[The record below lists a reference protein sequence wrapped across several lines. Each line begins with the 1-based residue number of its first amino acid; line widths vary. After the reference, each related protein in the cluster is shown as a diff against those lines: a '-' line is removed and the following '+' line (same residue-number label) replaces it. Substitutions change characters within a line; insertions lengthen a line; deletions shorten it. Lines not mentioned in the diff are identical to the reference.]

1 MSRVRAP
8 EFRGGE
14 WINSGGRQFSLRELR
29 GRWVVLDFWTG
40 ACVNCLHVIEELR
53 PLETRVTVLG
63 VHSPKFDHEAD
74 RATVEA
80 AIERYGVRHP
90 VYSDPDR
97 YLWDQYAVSAWPTL
111 VLVDPEGYVVRQVS
125 GEGHVAEL
133 AALVGDDEQL
143 TITGGTTPAP
153 DSALRFPGGVLALPN
168 GDVLVS
174 DTGHDQLVVLGA
186 DLTTEKARVGS
197 GERGTADG
205 DARAAAF
212 SAPLGTVLLP
222 PEAAALAGYDVVVAD
237 SVSHRLRGVR
247 LADGEVTT
255 LATGLRTPWDLAWF
269 EGEVVIAMAGLH
281 QLWAFDVLAQETRVL
296 AGTGQEGLVDGPAAR
311 SWFSQPSGLSA
322 PDDGTRLWVADAEAS
337 AVRLLTRT
345 ENGLQVRTVV
355 GQGLFEFGRVD
366 GPADDARLQHP
377 LGVAV
382 LPDGS
387 VAIADTYNGAV
398 RRYDPVAHDV
408 STMADGLA
416 EPAALALSHGT
427 LVVAESAGHRLSRVD
442 AGADDAPR
450 ILRRTVVEHPLVDL
464 APGAVSLVVRFE
476 PPPGQHL
483 DDREG
488 DPTRLTV
495 SAVPAGVLTAGAGG
509 GTGLERELRFDGPL
523 TGGRVDGVL
532 RVGVQAAACDIDGG
546 PGAAC
551 HLFRRDWEVPFRLVP
566 GSATELELVLTHGL
580 PDP

>member
-14 WINSGGRQFSLRELR
+14 WIDTGGRQFSLRELR

-53 PLETRVTVLG
+53 ALEPRVTVLG

-74 RATVEA
+74 PATVRA

-90 VYSDPDR
+90 VYSDPER
-97 YLWDQYAVSAWPTL
+97 YLWDQYAVTAWPTL
-111 VLVDPEGYVVRQVS
+111 VLVDPEGYIARQVS

-133 AALVGDDEQL
+133 AALIGDDDQP
-143 TITGGTTPAP
+143 TPTAGTPGAA

-174 DTGHDQLVVLGA
+174 DTGHDQLVVLGS
-186 DLTTEKARVGS
+186 DLTTERARIGS
-197 GERGTADG
+197 GARGTADG
-205 DARAAAF
+205 GAGEAQF

-247 LADGEVTT
+247 LADGQVTT
-255 LATGLRTPWDLAWF
+255 LATGLRTPWDVAWF
-269 EGEVVIAMAGLH
+269 EGEVVIAMAGRH
-281 QLWAFDVLAQETRVL
+281 QLWAFDVMGRETRPL

-311 SWFSQPSGLSA
+311 SWFSQPSGLSVSA
-322 PDDGTRLWVADAEAS
+322 DGARLWVADAESS
-337 AVRLLTRT
+337 AVRLVTRT
-345 ENGLQVRTVV
+345 ETGLQVRTVV
-355 GQGLFEFGRVD
+355 GQGLFEFGHTD

-377 LGVAV
+377 LGVAA

-387 VAIADTYNGAV
+387 VAVADTYNGAV
-398 RRYDPVAHDV
+398 RRYDPVAHEV
-408 STMADGLA
+408 TTLAEGLA
-416 EPAALALSHGT
+416 EPAALALARGT
-427 LVVAESAGHRLSRVD
+427 LVVAESAGHAVTRLDVRP
-442 AGADDAPR
+442 GPRADPVGTA
-450 ILRRTVVEHPLVDL
+450 VEHPLVDL
-464 APGAVSLVVRFE
+464 GPGVVSLAVRFE
-476 PPPGQHL
+476 PPAGQHL

-488 DPTRLTV
+488 APARLTV
-495 SAVPAGVLTAGAGG
+495 AALPASLLVGGAGA
-509 GTGLERELRFDGPL
+509 GTGLERELRLDGPL

-532 RVGVQAAACDIDGG
+532 TVGAQVAACDVDGG

-551 HLFRRDWEVPFRLVP
+551 HLYRRDWEIPFRLVT
-566 GSATELELVLTHGL
+566 GSASELTLVLTHGM